1 VALAILPETHP
12 RGVKPQFFLTRRSIV
27 FHRTCLSAF
36 VLLTIGGLATA
47 ASASTQTTNFNVSA
61 TVINDCSISS
71 SNIAFGNYDPTST
84 TAITAQGAITALC
97 TMGDSVSVALG
108 QGSNAAASSTAAV
121 PVRQMASGTQKLPYH
136 IYMASS
142 GSVEWGTGTIGTNQ
156 PAAQTSASVK
166 TALTFTTYGTIL
178 AGVDVPAGSYTDTV
192 VATVTY

>member
-1 VALAILPETHP
+1 M
-12 RGVKPQFFLTRRSIV
+12 

-121 PVRQMASGTQKLPYH
+121 PVRQMASGIQKLPYH

-178 AGVDVPAGSYTDTV
+178 AGLDVPAGSYTDTV